1 MDAFAKILA
10 AVTGAVGA
18 LAGVPAAFTGI
29 AKVIAAVAAL
39 LGGLWYVKTQI
50 AETATAKAGAHC
62 EVRIAAIQS
71 TQSTE
76 ADTRVETADDAAEAL
91 ARADTR
97 ADLRRVCQGDPACRD
112 RPN

>member
-1 MDAFAKILA
+1 MDAFVKILA

-18 LAGVPAAFTGI
+18 LSGVPAAFTGI
-29 AKVIAAVAAL
+29 VKVIAAVAVL
-39 LGGLWYVKTQI
+39 LGCLRHVKTQI
-50 AETATAKAGAHC
+50 AETATAKADARC
-62 EVRIAAIQS
+62 EVRVAAILS

-76 ADTRVETADDAAEAL
+76 AEIRVETADDAAESV

-97 ADLRRVCQGDPACRD
+97 ALLERVCKGDAACRD